1 MNKQEAIEITGGLS
15 DTSKM
20 PCKSISLPAQSCKM
34 GSKLV
39 GLKGSVCHG
48 CYALKGMYRFSI
60 VKTALTRRLDKLYHP
75 QWVEAMVFLIGK
87 DKYFRWHD
95 SGDIQSIMHLSNIME
110 VARLTPN
117 CQHWLPTRE
126 YKMVEEYVE
135 SYGLIPKNMFVRLSA
150 IMVDGNTPDKL
161 VEFLNDFQ
169 NVEGFIGVSSV
180 SNTHEESTDNC
191 PAYSQGG
198 KCGDCR
204 KCWSPH
210 YNVTYPLH

>member
-15 DTSKM
+15 NTSKM
-20 PCKSISLPAQSCKM
+20 PCRSISLPAQSCKM

-39 GLKGSVCHG
+39 SLKGSVCHG
-48 CYALKGMYRFSI
+48 CYALKGMYRFST